1 MHKYEEVEVF
11 GLSQFNDLNVHYLLF
26 FSLFFKAIERNQ
38 YVDFFTSNEYGTYRR
53 CGWVTY
59 IEIHSRRVCSFDKSC
74 LIRGNLIHWI
84 RQNDRSPVYILP
96 KSIQFNKLTFTV
108 VIDFL
113 YDEVFVISVV
123 GLYWLYLASQ
133 SRSQTS
139 IISVTASS
147 NLDQRNALDVSDS

>member
-1 MHKYEEVEVF
+1 MWPQVLRY
-11 GLSQFNDLNVHYLLF
+11 
-26 FSLFFKAIERNQ
+26 I
-38 YVDFFTSNEYGTYRR
+38 VDG
-53 CGWVTY
+53 
-59 IEIHSRRVCSFDKSC
+59 ICSFDDSY
-74 LIRGNLIHWI
+74 LIRENLIHWI
-84 RQNDRSPVYILP
+84 RQNDTSPVYTLP

-139 IISVTASS
+139 II
-147 NLDQRNALDVSDS
+147 